1 MQDLRLIG
9 VHEDG
14 AHLLLADDDG
24 TRFTV
29 PLDDA
34 IRAAIRR
41 DRPTL
46 GQQQTAVDGGMR
58 PRDVQA
64 MIRAGLTADEVAD
77 RAGWTV
83 EKVHRYEGP
92 ILAEREHVATLA
104 RQVRLRARAGAH
116 GAAADLDTRVG
127 QRLRSREIDTDTAR
141 WDSRRADKGAW
152 TVLLFF
158 NAGGRQ
164 REAIW
169 NFDLLARTVTA
180 LDDEARWLSDDEE
193 AESAGPLP
201 AVTHP
206 APAARPSRVY
216 DVEAEGGIDA
226 APGRRRRTEPTD
238 LVSTLRERSSQRGR
252 RRRPRPADIPVL
264 DQMHDE
270 ALPIEELAMDPAELG
285 LPPAAHTHPEDDP
298 EAIRL
303 TPPAPVDEPE
313 TVSEPEEQTQDVSTS
328 RVEHQDELP
337 LLDVGDDDDDDDHDD
352 GTVAAA
358 PGPDHAQPDDIEAPD
373 DGVITGP
380 DDGTVDPPAG
390 VPDDRSD
397 DAEAHDA
404 HEDSPDDAPE
414 QPTRPAARKS
424 GRPGVPSWDDIMF
437 GRKGD

>member
-24 TRFTV
+24 NRFTV

-41 DRPTL
+41 DRPKL
-46 GQQQTAVDGGMR
+46 GQPHIAVDGGMR

-64 MIRAGLTADEVAD
+64 MIRAGLTAEEVAD

-104 RQVRLRARAGAH
+104 RQVRLRVRAGAH
-116 GAAADLDTRVG
+116 GSAADLGTRVG
-127 QRLRSREIDTDTAR
+127 ERLRSREIDADTAR

-193 AESAGPLP
+193 VESAGPLP

-238 LVSTLRERSSQRGR
+238 LVSTMRERSSQRGR
-252 RRRPRPADIPVL
+252 RRRPRAADIPVL
-264 DQMHDE
+264 DPLPDE

-303 TPPAPVDEPE
+303 VPPE
-313 TVSEPEEQTQDVSTS
+313 TVDGPRAEAEPEIEAPTRSEVEQ
-328 RVEHQDELP
+328 QDELP
-337 LLDVGDDDDDDDHDD
+337 LPGVGDDEDDPEATAHTPD
-352 GTVAAA
+352 
-358 PGPDHAQPDDIEAPD
+358 PGHAQPDAIEAPA

-380 DDGTVDPPAG
+380 DDGTVEPPAG
-390 VPDDRSD
+390 VPDDLAGD
-397 DAEAHDA
+397 DEEPGADVEVDVDRPEAG
-404 HEDSPDDAPE
+404 PE
-414 QPTRPAARKS
+414 QPAKPAVRKS